1 VTAPLEGVRVLDLT
15 RFLAGPFCTQ
25 LLGGYGADVVKVEAR
40 GAREFRLPGAEHDS
54 YFFLSANRDKRSL
67 TLDIRTDEGRDLFLE
82 ILPHFD
88 VVVENFRP
96 RVMER
101 LGLGA
106 ARLLEQHPRLVYCG
120 ISGFGPEGP
129 YADRPGFDQIAQGM
143 SGFMSITG
151 TSESGPTRAGIA
163 IADLLAGIF
172 AAQGVQL
179 ALLARERTGRGQIVH
194 ASLLEAM
201 VSVLSWSA
209 GMLFESGRAPG
220 PAGQHH
226 PLSAPYGRF
235 RALDGYLNIAAGG
248 AGMFEKLADAM
259 GRPAWKE
266 DPRFVDAVVRIRNR
280 AELTAALEEVLAGDG
295 VDAWVE
301 RINAAG
307 VPCGPV
313 LDLQEVFDDPQ
324 VRARE
329 MLCELPHAEVG
340 VYRTTGLPVKLSE
353 TPGEIRRAPPLHGEH
368 TEQVLAECGV
378 SAERIAEFREREVI

>member
-25 LLGGYGADVVKVEAR
+25 LLGGYGADVVKLESR
-40 GAREFRLPGAEHDS
+40 DGREFRLPGAERDS
-54 YFFLSANRDKRSL
+54 YFFLSANRDKRSF
-67 TLDIRTDEGRDLFLE
+67 TLDLRTDAGRALFLE

-106 ARLLEQHPRLVYCG
+106 SDLLERHPRLVYCG
-120 ISGFGPEGP
+120 ISGFGADGP

-143 SGFMSITG
+143 SGFMSVTG
-151 TSESGPTRAGIA
+151 TPESGPTRAGIA
-163 IADLLAGIF
+163 IGDLLAGIF

-194 ASLLEAM
+194 TSLLEAM

-209 GMLFESGRAPG
+209 GMFFESGRAPG

-226 PLSAPYGRF
+226 PLSSPYGRF
-235 RALDGYLNIAAGG
+235 RARDGYLNIAAGG
-248 AGMFEKLADAM
+248 AGMFEKLAQAL
-259 GRPAWKE
+259 GRPEWVT
-266 DPRFVDAVVRIRNR
+266 DPRFSDAGGRLRHR
-280 AELTAALEEVLAGDG
+280 SELTDAIEAALAGG
-295 VDAWVE
+295 AVDEWVA

-313 LDLQEVFDDPQ
+313 LDLGQVFSDPQ
-324 VRARE
+324 VLARGLLE
-329 MLCELPHAEVG
+329 ELPHPEVG
-340 VYRTTGLPVKLSE
+340 VFRTTGLPVKLSD
-353 TPGEIRRAPPLHGEH
+353 TPGGIRRAPPLHGEH
-368 TEQVLAECGV
+368 TDEVLAECGI
-378 SAERIAEFREREVI
+378 SAERIEELKRGQVI